1 MKSAMSSF
9 WTYITGFVVLIIGL
23 NLAAFQLG
31 VEASWMITGSLVLLG
46 IGIMFAVNST
56 KTKDPP
62 A

>member
-1 MKSAMSSF
+1 MSSF

-31 VEASWMITGSLVLLG
+31 VEPSWMITGSLVLLG
-46 IGIMFAVNST
+46 VGIMFAVNST

>member
-1 MKSAMSSF
+1 MSSF

-23 NLAAFQLG
+23 NLGAYQLG
-31 VEASWMITGSLVLLG
+31 VEPPWMITGSLVLLG

-62 A
+62 AN

>member
-1 MKSAMSSF
+1 MSSF

-23 NLAAFQLG
+23 NLAALQLG
-31 VEASWMITGSLVLLG
+31 VEPPWMITGSLVLLG

-62 A
+62 AN